1 MREILFRGKRISD
14 GKWLYGSL
22 ENHLFRNSAD
32 ESPVTYI
39 FDPDIEPDYQSFEC
53 FDNIDCEVDPK
64 TVGQYTGIEIGRKE
78 KTKLFEGDVIQ
89 LNTELLLIE
98 FSERHLSFLGIKR
111 KHKTKSRYANWR
123 DGNWLNIVSEYARI
137 VGNRYD
143 DPALI
148 VGIE

>member
-22 ENHLFRNSAD
+22 ENHLFRSSAD
-32 ESPVTYI
+32 ESPITCI
-39 FDPDIEPDYQSFEC
+39 FDPGIEPDYHSFEC